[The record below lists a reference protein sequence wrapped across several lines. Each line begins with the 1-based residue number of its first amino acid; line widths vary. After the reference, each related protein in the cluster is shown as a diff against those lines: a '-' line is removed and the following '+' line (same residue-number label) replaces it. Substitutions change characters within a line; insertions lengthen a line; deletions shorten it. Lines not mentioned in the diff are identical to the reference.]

1 MTLDRRADPSRHP
14 GDRDGDGH
22 PGGHGQ
28 YCLVPHRERYHRGS
42 RMRGRMEIIAGNGR
56 MPGERPP
63 PGGRGRL
70 CGCAVRTDGPG
81 SLDALISLNVCLKVA
96 QS

>member
-1 MTLDRRADPSRHP
+1 
-14 GDRDGDGH
+14 
-22 PGGHGQ
+22 
-28 YCLVPHRERYHRGS
+28 
-42 RMRGRMEIIAGNGR
+42 MEITAGNER

-63 PGGRGRL
+63 SGGRGRL

-81 SLDALISLNVCLKVA
+81 LPDALISLNVCLKVA

>member
-1 MTLDRRADPSRHP
+1 
-14 GDRDGDGH
+14 
-22 PGGHGQ
+22 
-28 YCLVPHRERYHRGS
+28 
-42 RMRGRMEIIAGNGR
+42 MEIIVGNGR
-56 MPGERPP
+56 MPEERPP

>member
-1 MTLDRRADPSRHP
+1 
-14 GDRDGDGH
+14 
-22 PGGHGQ
+22 
-28 YCLVPHRERYHRGS
+28 
-42 RMRGRMEIIAGNGR
+42 MEIITDNGR

-63 PGGRGRL
+63 PRGRL

-81 SLDALISLNVCLKVA
+81 SVDALISLNVCLKVA

>member
-1 MTLDRRADPSRHP
+1 
-14 GDRDGDGH
+14 
-22 PGGHGQ
+22 
-28 YCLVPHRERYHRGS
+28 
-42 RMRGRMEIIAGNGR
+42 MEITAGNGR

-70 CGCAVRTDGPG
+70 CGSAVRTDGPG